1 MLIYIYREIIVNP
14 EIQKDDFKKDDLK
27 RDKSFDYN
35 LLTTFHAI
43 YSQKSVTKAS
53 VLLNISPSA
62 VSQSLNKL
70 RGYFSDPLFVR
81 EGSNLSATV
90 TAVNLFSATQ
100 ENFEALTRNVSVYM
114 NSTAR
119 NRLIISCPAYISMRV
134 LPVLMA
140 LVKEMMPNTKV
151 IHANNGSSV
160 VVASEALRYRKADL
174 VFDFDPHYSSSSI
187 TYPILKEELTF
198 ICRKNHPRLNDSI
211 NKEQAALEQFS
222 IFESDGPAIKLIQQS
237 INDNIGERVFSF
249 RSSTLFSILSI
260 VENSDTVAIIPTWL
274 FNKVENSF
282 TIKTLSTDFPLL
294 PINIYMVH
302 NKTALQNKAL
312 GNIVE
317 KLNNHFNA

>member
-1 MLIYIYREIIVNP
+1 VNP
-14 EIQKDDFKKDDLK
+14 DIQKNEFKKDDFK
-27 RDKSFDYN
+27 RDKNFDYN

-100 ENFEALTRNVSVYM
+100 ESFETLTRNVSVYM

-119 NRLIISCPAYISMRV
+119 NRLIVSCPPYISMRV
-134 LPVLMA
+134 LPVLIA
-140 LVKEMMPNTKV
+140 LVKDIMPNTKV
-151 IHANNGSSV
+151 VHADNGSSV
-160 VVASEALRYRKADL
+160 MLSSEALQYRKADL
-174 VFDFDPHYSSSSI
+174 VFDCDPHYSSSSI
-187 TYPILKEELTF
+187 TYQILSEELMF
-198 ICRKNHPRLNDSI
+198 VCRKDHPRLSTSL
-211 NKEQAALEQFS
+211 NKDQAVLEQFS
-222 IFESDGPAIKLIQQS
+222 ILESDGPAIKLAQQS
-237 INDNIGERVFSF
+237 ITDNIGERIFCF
-249 RSSTLFSILSI
+249 RSSSLFSILSV

-274 FNKVENSF
+274 FKKFHTTFN
-282 TIKTLSTDFPLL
+282 IKSLSTEFPLL

-302 NKTALQNKAL
+302 NKTSLQNKSL
-312 GNIVE
+312 GKIVE
-317 KLNNHFNA
+317 KINNHFSV

>member
-1 MLIYIYREIIVNP
+1 MNSA
-14 EIQKDDFKKDDLK
+14 IQHDGFKKDDLK

-53 VLLNISPSA
+53 ILLNISPSA

-119 NRLIISCPAYISMRV
+119 NRLIVSCPAYISMRV
-134 LPVLMA
+134 LPVLMS
-140 LVKEMMPNTKV
+140 LVKEIMPNTKV
-151 IHANNGSSV
+151 VHTDNGSSV
-160 VVASEALRYRKADL
+160 ILSSEALQYRKADL
-174 VFDFDPHYSSSSI
+174 VFDCDPHYSSSSV
-187 TYPILKEELTF
+187 TYPILIEELTF
-198 ICRKNHPRLNDSI
+198 ICRRNHPRLNDSI
-211 NKEQAALEQFS
+211 NREQAALEKFS
-222 IFESDGPAIKLIQQS
+222 MFESDSQAIKLTQQK
-237 INDNIGERVFSF
+237 INDNIGERAFCF
-249 RSSTLFSILSI
+249 RSSTLLSILTV
-260 VENSDTVAIIPTWL
+260 VESSDAVAIIPTWL
-274 FNKVENSF
+274 FEKVANSF
-282 TIKTLSTDFPLL
+282 NIKALSADFTLS

-312 GNIVE
+312 GTIVE
-317 KLNNHFNA
+317 KINHHFGA

>member
-1 MLIYIYREIIVNP
+1 MNP
-14 EIQKDDFKKDDLK
+14 DLQKDEFKKDDFK

-100 ENFEALTRNVSVYM
+100 ESFEALTRNVSVYM

-119 NRLIISCPAYISMRV
+119 NRLIVSCPPYISMRV

-140 LVKEMMPNTKV
+140 LVKEIMPNTKV
-151 IHANNGSSV
+151 VHADNGSSV
-160 VVASEALRYRKADL
+160 MLSSEALQYRKADL
-174 VFDFDPHYSSSSI
+174 VFDCDPHYSSSAV
-187 TYPILKEELTF
+187 TYPILSEELTF
-198 ICRKNHPRLNDSI
+198 VCRKDHPRLNDSLD
-211 NKEQAALEQFS
+211 KEQAALEQFS
-222 IFESDGPAIKLIQQS
+222 ILESDGPAIKLAQQN
-237 INDNIGERVFSF
+237 ITDNIGERTFCF
-249 RSSTLFSILSI
+249 RSSSLFSILSV
-260 VENSDTVAIIPTWL
+260 VENSDTVAIIPIWL
-274 FNKVENSF
+274 FNKFHTTFN
-282 TIKTLSTDFPLL
+282 IKSLSTEFPLS

-302 NKTALQNKAL
+302 NKTSLQNKAL
-312 GNIVE
+312 GKIVE
-317 KLNNHFNA
+317 KINNHFGA